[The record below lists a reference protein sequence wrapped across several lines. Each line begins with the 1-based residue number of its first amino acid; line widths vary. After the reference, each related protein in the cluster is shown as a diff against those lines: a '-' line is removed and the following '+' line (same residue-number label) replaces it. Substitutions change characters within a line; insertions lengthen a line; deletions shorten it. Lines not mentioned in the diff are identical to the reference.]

1 MPNDEPITVLVAED
15 STQMREKLVADI
27 ESLGATAVGARSGF
41 EAVKLA
47 NEHRPAVVLLDG
59 LLPEMHGFEIAR
71 TIRALDP
78 TYRPRIVLITGI
90 YKSRQYQTEAYLKY
104 GIDDYL
110 IKPVKM
116 DSLRDILAHAREP
129 LRP

>member
-1 MPNDEPITVLVAED
+1 MAED